1 MSKIDKLCMK
11 CKHEC
16 KQVFE
21 VYRCDIFEPKEDKKK
36 EIKQKEQKNENNI
49 CDVQING

>member
-1 MSKIDKLCMK
+1 MSKIDKLCRK

-21 VYRCDIFEPKEDKKK
+21 VYKCDIFELKEEDKK
-36 EIKQKEQKNENNI
+36 EIKQKEQGNENNI
-49 CDVQING
+49 CNVQNNG